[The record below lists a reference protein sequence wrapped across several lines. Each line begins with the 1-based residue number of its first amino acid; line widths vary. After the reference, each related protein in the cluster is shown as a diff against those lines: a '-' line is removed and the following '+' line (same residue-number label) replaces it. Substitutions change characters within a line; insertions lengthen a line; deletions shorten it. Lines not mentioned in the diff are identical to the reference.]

1 MPSEIIKLEPTY
13 PIADLN
19 NKAFTTNPENKFE
32 TSTNIKSLTQ
42 TPPTKLI
49 PPA

>member
-1 MPSEIIKLEPTY
+1 MIKLDPKY

-19 NKAFTTNPENKFE
+19 NKAFTTSPENKFE
-32 TSTNIKSLTQ
+32 TSTSNRSLIH